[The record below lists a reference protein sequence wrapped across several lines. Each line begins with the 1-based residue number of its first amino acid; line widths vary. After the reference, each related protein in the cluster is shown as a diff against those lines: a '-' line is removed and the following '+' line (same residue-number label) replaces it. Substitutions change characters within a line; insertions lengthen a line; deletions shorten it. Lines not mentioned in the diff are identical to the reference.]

1 MIVDVHTHIW
11 DSPDQ
16 LGPDATERIRR
27 GAYEPWDRPDAAPD
41 AHRQAMER
49 VDTCIVHGFVSQR
62 LGANIGI
69 EQVARHVDAG
79 DGTVLGFAGIDPMA
93 PDYLDDLDRAAD
105 AGLVGVTISPAAQ
118 GYHPSHTSAEAL
130 YARCAAMGFPI
141 MVHPGA
147 QFSADSTMSFA
158 QPHLLDEVARQFPN
172 LRLII
177 AQVGHPWID
186 PTLAL
191 IAKHANV
198 WADVSDLVLRPWSLY
213 NTLLAAQQLG
223 VIDRLLIG
231 SDFPFCTPER
241 AITTIY
247 SINTFTQGTNLPS
260 VPREHLRAIVE
271 RDALACLGL
280 TPGRLI
286 AAVEPGPAA
295 PAADREAVS
304 QVDTGDPR

>member
-16 LGPDATERIRR
+16 FGPDATERIRR
-27 GAYEPWDRPDAAPD
+27 GDYEPWNRPDASTD
-41 AHRQAMER
+41 AHREAMGR
-49 VDTCIVHGFVSQR
+49 VDYCIIHGFSSRR

-69 EQVARHVDAG
+69 EQVAANVATG

-93 PDYLDDLDRAAD
+93 PDYLDDLERAAD

-118 GYHPSHTSAEAL
+118 GYHPSHTRAEAL
-130 YARCAAMGFPI
+130 YERCAAMGFPI

-147 QFSADSTMSFA
+147 QFSVESMMSFA

-177 AQVGHPWID
+177 AQVGHPWVD
-186 PTLAL
+186 STLAL
-191 IAKHANV
+191 IGKHANV

-231 SDFPFCTPER
+231 SDFPFCTPEL

-247 SINTFTQGTNLPS
+247 SINTFTQGTNLPG
-260 VPREHLRAIVE
+260 VPREHLRAMVE

-280 TPGRLI
+280 TPGRRI
-286 AAVEPGPAA
+286 AAVEPGPTTKT
-295 PAADREAVS
+295 ADHETVS
-304 QVDTGDPR
+304 